1 MSRHLRIQVFMAFS
15 GLILLMLLL
24 GYISTTI
31 ETHVLP
37 EIGGT
42 YIEGIPTRPE
52 NLNPLYLSNV
62 NRADQDLVAL
72 LFNGLTETDTSGT
85 VRPEL
90 ATRWNISDDKRHYTF
105 FLRDDVLWHDGE
117 PFSAEDI
124 AFTIRV
130 MQDSAFNGNLPALE
144 LWRTVEVQVLDPTT
158 IRFSLPEEVTPF
170 APFLSFT
177 SFGILPRHL
186 LTGIPVADLPDAD
199 FSHSPIGTG
208 PWRIVP
214 NQGAQLVL
222 EPNSAYFGQ
231 PPVLDRL
238 ILRFYDDLPTTIQ
251 ALNEGQV
258 MGVAEVEP
266 QELAKL
272 LEDPS
277 LAVYSSLR
285 SGYTAIFC
293 NQRHPLFQS
302 QPVREALLLGLDR
315 QGIVNDVLN
324 GQAIVAHSFLMPTH
338 WAYEPNLPRYTYQ
351 PDKASDL
358 LEQEGW
364 IDRDDDGYREKNGQ
378 PFEFTVLTIG
388 SDRRLVR
395 IVEEVTRQWGQ
406 LGLKAEAKI
415 VASAPE
421 LRDDLAKREFD
432 LFILTTPTTGL
443 PSDPDFYPL
452 WHSTQIDEAGGQ
464 NYTSFANEQADLLL
478 TEGRFTLDLASRR
491 AIYSEFQAILAREL
505 PAFPLYHPIFNYV
518 MKDLV
523 KDVQIA
529 PVNSASER
537 FLSLPDWY
545 INTQRVIL
553 KKGEPTPVWRP

>member
-1 MSRHLRIQVFMAFS
+1 MAFS

-31 ETHVLP
+31 ETHLLP
-37 EIGGT
+37 EVGGS

-52 NLNPLYLSNV
+52 NLNPLYLSNA
-62 NRADQDLVAL
+62 NRADQDLAAL
-72 LFNGLTETDTSGT
+72 LFNGLTDTDASGT
-85 VRPEL
+85 VEPEL
-90 ATRWNISDDKRHYTF
+90 ATGWDISDDKRHYTF
-105 FLRDDVLWHDGE
+105 FLRDDVLWHDGV

-124 AFTIRV
+124 AFTIGV
-130 MQDSAFNGNLPALE
+130 VQDLAFNGNLPALE
-144 LWRTVEVQVLDPTT
+144 LWRTVEVEVLEPTT
-158 IRFSLPEEVTPF
+158 IRFTLSEEVTPF

-186 LTGIPVADLPDAD
+186 LEGIPVAELANAD

-214 NQGAQLVL
+214 NQGAQIVL
-222 EPNSAYFGQ
+222 EPNPAYFGK
-231 PPVLDRL
+231 PPILERL

-251 ALNEGQV
+251 ALNDGQV
-258 MGVAEVEP
+258 MGVAEVEAQDLP
-266 QELAKL
+266 KL

-277 LAVYSSLR
+277 LALYSSLR

-293 NQRHPLFQS
+293 NLRNPLFQS

-315 QGIVNDVLN
+315 QGIINEVLN
-324 GQAIVAHSFLMPTH
+324 GQGIVAHSFLMPTH
-338 WAYEPNLPRYTYQ
+338 WAYEPSLPRYTYQ
-351 PDKASDL
+351 PDEASEL

-364 IDRDDDGYREKNGQ
+364 IDRDDDGYRDKKGK

-388 SDRRLVR
+388 SDPELVT
-395 IVEEVTRQWGQ
+395 IVEEVTHQWGQ
-406 LGLKAEAKI
+406 LGLNAKARI
-415 VASAPE
+415 VASATE
-421 LRDDLAKREFD
+421 LRDYLKKREFD
-432 LFILTTPTTGL
+432 LFILTTPATGL

-452 WHSTQIDEAGGQ
+452 WHSTQMAEAGGQ
-464 NYTSFANEQADLLL
+464 NYTSFASDEADLLL
-478 TEGRFTLDLASRR
+478 TEGRFTVDMATRR
-491 AIYSEFQAILAREL
+491 AIYSDFQTILAREL

-523 KDVQIA
+523 KDVQIG
-529 PVNSASER
+529 PVNSAGER

-545 INTQRVIL
+545 IKTQRVIL
-553 KKGEPTPVWRP
+553 KKGEPTPTWRP